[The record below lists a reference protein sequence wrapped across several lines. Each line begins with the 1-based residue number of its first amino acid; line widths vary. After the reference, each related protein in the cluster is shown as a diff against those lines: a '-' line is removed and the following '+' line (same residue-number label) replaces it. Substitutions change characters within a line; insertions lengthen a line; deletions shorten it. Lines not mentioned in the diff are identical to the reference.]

1 MNKEMRK
8 EMKMKKV
15 IAATAIAL
23 GMSTTANAIEQSSEA
38 DRIWT
43 FSRVS
48 LLCSAT
54 DVVLTDAWFEMA
66 KDLQAEIG
74 QDYKPRPV
82 SEDLVKRFM
91 MEVVTSPRTT
101 CGADNFFATN
111 KLLLNFRI
119 NH

>member
-1 MNKEMRK
+1 MRK

-48 LLCSAT
+48 MLCSAT
-54 DVVLTDAWFEMA
+54 DVVLTDAWFKQA
-66 KDLQAEIG
+66 KDMQAEVG
-74 QDYKPRPV
+74 LDYKPRPI
-82 SEDLVKRFM
+82 SEDLVKGFM
-91 MEVVTSPRTT
+91 MEVATSPRTT
-101 CGADNFFATN
+101 CGAENFIATQN
-111 KLLLNFRI
+111 LLMYFRI